1 MQAYLDARK
10 EIEDLKAEI
19 LTLRNAIATMVVKD
33 SATKGRKR
41 GPQQLDDIEDIEI
54 TDARF
59 LTKIEKCG
67 RWCLVFRAC
76 YVDKSHFIGL
86 DKDSKFGLG
95 DRIRFLDDDH
105 KNQGI
110 TEDLRDA
117 IPKKYHN
124 LLSIS
129 ANDTKT
135 GDAISK
141 VCCIT
146 YKLFVTELNLN
157 FLQFRNGLSTGRS
170 NFLKVL
176 KEHASG
182 IFDVPELT
190 PAFPL
195 EGRLDVTRI
204 QFLIGYSG
212 SAYSRFF
219 PAIYLDEDDS
229 QDEYLFRSEILYK
242 VNFSLF
248 N

>member
-1 MQAYLDARK
+1 
-10 EIEDLKAEI
+10 
-19 LTLRNAIATMVVKD
+19 
-33 SATKGRKR
+33 
-41 GPQQLDDIEDIEI
+41 
-54 TDARF
+54 
-59 LTKIEKCG
+59 
-67 RWCLVFRAC
+67 
-76 YVDKSHFIGL
+76 
-86 DKDSKFGLG
+86 
-95 DRIRFLDDDH
+95 
-105 KNQGI
+105 
-110 TEDLRDA
+110 
-117 IPKKYHN
+117 

-129 ANDTKT
+129 ANDSKT

-146 YKLFVTELNLN
+146 HKLNLGFVTELNLN
-157 FLQFRNGLSTGRS
+157 FLQFRSGLSTGRS

-195 EGRLDVTRI
+195 EERLDVTRI

-212 SAYSRFF
+212 SAYSRLF